1 MGHVRYPGEDGDTC
15 TYVFARQIDGG
26 FCVKPDLK
34 VKDERVNKE
43 YDFSD
48 DNEVLYHVRSY
59 INLVDLEHPVIE
71 PERYARMRKKFTI
84 KLK

>member
-1 MGHVRYPGEDGDTC
+1 MGSVRYPGEDGDTC

-34 VKDERVNKE
+34 EKDERVNKE

-48 DNEVLYHVRSY
+48 DNEVLYHVWSY
-59 INLVDLEHPVIE
+59 INLVDLERPVID
-71 PERYARMRKKFTI
+71 PKRLRRMYNKHYGRKK
-84 KLK
+84 